1 MRQLSSVARLRFAE
15 GRSYSEIA
23 GSIGIA
29 RSTVQ
34 AAVARFT
41 QAGLAW
47 PLPEELDEDA
57 LYARLYPLPPTPRSP
72 EPDFARIEAELRR
85 KRYRQI
91 WCTG

>member
-23 GSIGIA
+23 GSLGIA